1 MVTSLSHIAFFLKKN
16 GVFKKMVKRVA
27 KLGTMGMFETIR
39 RFQWRGEG
47 ELPASQGAIS
57 RATRIL

>member
-1 MVTSLSHIAFFLKKN
+1 
-16 GVFKKMVKRVA
+16 MVKRVA
-27 KLGTMGMFETIR
+27 KLGTMGKFETIR

-57 RATRIL
+57 RATRILWRDKELNAFCI